1 MKINKPKIK
10 YVEEIK
16 LKSQIYESFTNALVV
31 EKDDNVVLEKL
42 NIDIVEF
49 SKLSL
54 LLEERLRSKNL

>member
-31 EKDDNVVLEKL
+31 EKEDNVVLEKL
-42 NIDIVEF
+42 NIDTNSDF
-49 SKLSL
+49 SKKL
-54 LLEERLRSKNL
+54 LKLL